1 MSSFSFARLVTVR
14 TTGSTNSDLRAALS
28 GPDGRV
34 DPAAAGTWPHLSAL
48 RAQTQTAGRGRAE
61 HTWVTPPSGAL
72 TASVVLRPLVPAAR
86 LDWLPLL
93 TGLAV
98 QRALAPRLEGAGWR
112 VRTKWPN
119 DVVALPAD
127 VSAGLRPAA
136 SVSGWGRSR
145 KVAGILCELV
155 PGRVEGGTG
164 DSGTGGGPGRLV
176 GGTDARWGRQGWE
189 GRRAAV
195 PAVVVGVG
203 VNLAQGADD
212 LPVPWAASLAG
223 LGAAP
228 DLIAAESVLEDI
240 GRHLADLVACWEGRG
255 GDPDD
260 GDGGLGRLLRE
271 TCSTLGRDVVVD
283 MPSGRVRGRAVDLR
297 PGLVLHDAVGGPAG
311 DGADELVVSAGD
323 VASARLRDEPVV
335 RS

>member
-1 MSSFSFARLVTVR
+1 MSRSSFTRLVTVR

-28 GPDGRV
+28 SPDGRV

-61 HTWVTPPSGAL
+61 HTWVTPPHGAL
-72 TASVVLRPLVPAAR
+72 TVSVVLRPVVPAAR

-93 TGLAV
+93 AGLAV
-98 QRALAPRLEGAGWR
+98 QRTLEPRLEGTGWR
-112 VRTKWPN
+112 ARTKWPN
-119 DVVALPAD
+119 DVVVLPTDAPAD
-127 VSAGLRPAA
+127 ASAVDAP
-136 SVSGWGRSR
+136 GWGLSR

-155 PGRVEGGTG
+155 PGCAE
-164 DSGTGGGPGRLV
+164 GGPGDDDGAGR
-176 GGTDARWGRQGWE
+176 TSARGDRE
-189 GRRAAV
+189 DREMIRAAV

-223 LGAAP
+223 LGATP
-228 DLIAAESVLEDI
+228 DLIGAQGVLEDL
-240 GRHLADLVACWEGRG
+240 GRQLADLVACWEGRG

-260 GDGGLGRLLRE
+260 GDRGLGERLRG

-283 MPSGRVRGRAVDLR
+283 TPSGRVRGRAVDLR

-311 DGADELVVSAGD
+311 RGADEIVISAGD
-323 VASARLRDEPVV
+323 VASARLRDASAG

>member
-28 GPDGRV
+28 SPDGRV

-119 DVVALPAD
+119 DVVTLPAD

-155 PGRVEGGTG
+155 PGCAE
-164 DSGTGGGPGRLV
+164 GGPGDDDGAGR
-176 GGTDARWGRQGWE
+176 TSARGDRE
-189 GRRAAV
+189 DREMIRAAV

-203 VNLAQGADD
+203 VNLAQGSDD

-223 LGAAP
+223 LGATP
-228 DLIAAESVLEDI
+228 DLIGAQGVLEDL
-240 GRHLADLVACWEGRG
+240 GRQLADLVACWEGRG

-260 GDGGLGRLLRE
+260 GDRGLGERLRE

-283 MPSGRVRGRAVDLR
+283 TPSGRVCGRAVDLR

-311 DGADELVVSAGD
+311 RGADEIVISAGD
-323 VASARLRDEPVV
+323 VASARLRDASAD

>member
-1 MSSFSFARLVTVR
+1 MSRSSFNRLVTVR
-14 TTGSTNSDLRAALS
+14 TTGSTNSDLRTALS

-34 DPAAAGTWPHLSAL
+34 DPATAGAWPHLSVL
-48 RAQTQTAGRGRAE
+48 RAQTQTAGRGRAGR
-61 HTWVTPPSGAL
+61 TWTTPPGGAL

-93 TGLAV
+93 AGLAV
-98 QRALAPRLEGAGWR
+98 QRALAPRLEAAGWR

-127 VSAGLRPAA
+127 APAGAPARPRPVAD
-136 SVSGWGRSR
+136 VPGWGRSR

-155 PGRVEGGTG
+155 PGCAE
-164 DSGTGGGPGRLV
+164 GGPGDDDGAGRT
-176 GGTDARWGRQGWE
+176 GARGDRE
-189 GRRAAV
+189 DREMIRAAV

-228 DLIAAESVLEDI
+228 DLISAQGVLEDF
-240 GRHLADLVACWEGRG
+240 GRQLADLVACWEGRG

-260 GDGGLGRLLRE
+260 GDRGLGERLRE

-283 MPSGRVRGRAVDLR
+283 TPSGRVRGRAVDLR

-311 DGADELVVSAGD
+311 RGADEIVISAGD
-323 VASARLRDEPVV
+323 VASARLRDASAG

>member
-1 MSSFSFARLVTVR
+1 MSRSSFTRLVTVR

-119 DVVALPAD
+119 DVVALPGGALAD
-127 VSAGLRPAA
+127 VSAGLRPVA

-155 PGRVEGGTG
+155 PGCTE
-164 DSGTGGGPGRLV
+164 GGPGDDDGAGR
-176 GGTDARWGRQGWE
+176 TSARGDRE
-189 GRRAAV
+189 DREMIRAAV

-228 DLIAAESVLEDI
+228 DLIGAQGVLEDL
-240 GRHLADLVACWEGRG
+240 GRQLADLVACWEGRG

-260 GDGGLGRLLRE
+260 GDRGLGERLRE

-283 MPSGRVRGRAVDLR
+283 TPSGRVCGRAVDLR

-311 DGADELVVSAGD
+311 RGADEIVISAGD
-323 VASARLRDEPVV
+323 VASARLRDASAD

>member
-1 MSSFSFARLVTVR
+1 MSSTPFSRLVTVR
-14 TTGSTNSDLRAALS
+14 VTGSTNDDLRVALS

-34 DPAAAGTWPHLSAL
+34 DPEAARSWPHLSAL
-48 RAQTQTAGRGRAE
+48 RARAQTAGRGRAGR
-61 HTWVTPPSGAL
+61 TWETPSSGAL
-72 TASVVLRPLVPAAR
+72 TVSVVLRPLVPAAR
-86 LDWLPLL
+86 LEWLPLL

-98 QRALAPRLEGAGWR
+98 QRALAPRLEGAGQR

-127 VSAGLRPAA
+127 APAGAPARPRPVAD
-136 SVSGWGRSR
+136 VPGWGRSR

-155 PGRVEGGTG
+155 PGCAEGCPG
-164 DSGTGGGPGRLV
+164 DDDGAGR
-176 GGTDARWGRQGWE
+176 TSARGDRE
-189 GRRAAV
+189 DREMIRAAV

-223 LGAAP
+223 LGATP
-228 DLIAAESVLEDI
+228 DLIGAQGVLEDF
-240 GRHLADLVACWEGRG
+240 GRQLADLVACWEGRG

-260 GDGGLGRLLRE
+260 GDRGLGERLRR

-283 MPSGRVRGRAVDLR
+283 TPSGRVRGRAVDLR

-311 DGADELVVSAGD
+311 RGADEIVISAGD
-323 VASARLRDEPVV
+323 VASARLRDASAG